1 MDCDKLRM
9 SNVISKTT
17 AIKNTKEDS
26 WKASRSDG
34 TEYQNITLITDK
46 ADLIVRG
53 LYLWIDKWTKS
64 FLKTQNLAN
73 LLSDTQAQMDGVRLP
88 HWKICGMG

>member
-34 TEYQNITLITDK
+34 TEYQNT
-46 ADLIVRG
+46 VG
-53 LYLWIDKWTKS
+53 
-64 FLKTQNLAN
+64 
-73 LLSDTQAQMDGVRLP
+73 
-88 HWKICGMG
+88 